1 MSEFAVHPH
10 GLFITL
16 EGGEGAGKSTLS
28 KRLSDDLTSA
38 GRNVVATREPGAG
51 RIGRAIRSIVLD
63 EDNIDLY
70 PRVEALLFAADRAQH
85 VAELIRPALDRGDT
99 VICDRYIDSSVAYQG
114 YARDLGPE
122 GIANLSAWGTQG
134 LLPHLT
140 ILIDVSPQVGLSRK
154 MEQQEVNRME
164 GLDISF
170 HETVRQAF
178 LDLAARNPERIVVI
192 DGDRDLDEV
201 YTDVLAAVEAR
212 IAQL

>member
-1 MSEFAVHPH
+1 MSEFAVHPN

-28 KRLSDDLTSA
+28 KRLAEDLTST
-38 GRNVVATREPGAG
+38 GHNVVSTREPGAG
-51 RIGRAIRSIVLD
+51 RIGKAIRAIVLD

-114 YARDLGPE
+114 YARDLGAE
-122 GIANLSAWGTQG
+122 GIAHLSAWGTQG

-170 HETVRQAF
+170 HENVRQAF
-178 LDLAARNPERIVVI
+178 LDLADRNPERIIVI
-192 DGDRDLDEV
+192 DGDRNLEEV
-201 YTDVLAAVEAR
+201 YTDVLAAVQAYTAR
-212 IAQL
+212 P